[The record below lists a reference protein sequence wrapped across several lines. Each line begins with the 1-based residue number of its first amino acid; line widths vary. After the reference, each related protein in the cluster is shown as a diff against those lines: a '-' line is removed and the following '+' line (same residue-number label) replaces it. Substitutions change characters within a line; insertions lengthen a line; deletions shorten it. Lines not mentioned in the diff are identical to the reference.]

1 MIVVAD
7 TSVILNL
14 CRIEHEFLLQ
24 RLYQRVMIPQAVV
37 NEFEWLTKTQP
48 RFSGLLLPKWIE
60 VLAEPELIPQEIIQ
74 ADLDAGE
81 SAAIA
86 LCLKEKADALLID
99 ELLGREIAARFK
111 LRTIGILGVLSDA
124 KSSGA
129 ISSVKNLIER
139 LQTEANFWIS
149 TDLKLQVLQ
158 TVGE

>member
-24 RLYQRVMIPQAVV
+24 RLYQRVLIPQAVA

-60 VLAEPELIPQEIIQ
+60 ALSEPELIPQEIIQ

-99 ELLGREIAARFK
+99 ELLGREMAAKFK
-111 LRTIGILGVLSDA
+111 LRTIGILGVLTDA
-124 KSSGA
+124 KFLGA

-149 TDLKLQVLQ
+149 TDLKQRVLQ
-158 TVGE
+158 RAGE